1 MPAGCARLA
10 PFASPFPLRKR
21 EGESGALR
29 GTNATSHLSEPQT
42 EIRTSAE
49 GAAARRKLSGR
60 NSIRGAAMNTLT
72 TTFNLRL
79 AVAAALAVALAACGD
94 KPATSA
100 PAAADA
106 PAAAPAADPAAT
118 ASAEPAAPKE
128 APPSPAQAP
137 TARDLAAAPPHSIDS
152 SKSAPTAPARTAAEP
167 AGGPERP
174 AAASSAGTP
183 RYANVVSVQPV
194 KQKVD
199 RKREV
204 CRDERVVHKA
214 RPKDDHQ
221 IAGTVIGAIAG
232 GVIGNQ
238 VGGGRGRDIATVAG
252 AVGGGYAGKKIQ
264 QGQQDR
270 NTYTTTER
278 RCREV
283 NEPSEEVVAY
293 DVVYEYLGTTQKVRL
308 DHDPGERVELPVRG
322 IE

>member
-1 MPAGCARLA
+1 M
-10 PFASPFPLRKR
+10 K
-21 EGESGALR
+21 
-29 GTNATSHLSEPQT
+29 
-42 EIRTSAE
+42 
-49 GAAARRKLSGR
+49 
-60 NSIRGAAMNTLT
+60 TLT
-72 TTFNLRL
+72 IFSLQL
-79 AVAAALAVALAACGD
+79 ALATALLVGLAACGD
-94 KPATSA
+94 KPASTSA
-100 PAAADA
+100 PAAANA
-106 PAAAPAADPAAT
+106 PAATPA
-118 ASAEPAAPKE
+118 AEPAAPAPDAPKD
-128 APPSPAQAP
+128 APPPAAPQAP
-137 TARDLAAAPPHSIDS
+137 TARDLVAAPPHSIEPS
-152 SKSAPTAPARTAAEP
+152 QTAQAAPASQESAAEP
-167 AGGPERP
+167 APPEDESAAPRP
-174 AAASSAGTP
+174 SASAAAPSAGA

-194 KQKVD
+194 KHKVD

-204 CRDERVVHKA
+204 CRDERIVHKA

-278 RCREV
+278 RCRQV
-283 NEPSEEVVAY
+283 NEPTEEVVAY